1 VSNFFFADDASLLPW
16 KFIPIHAHKIH
27 ILHGCNKQENGDKHE
42 EFFLGVQRI
51 LSEWK
56 AKGSF
61 CLCTRGLL
69 FNPLLI
75 LSFVC
80 SFRGSGSSK
89 ESLQGSSLS
98 MCSNNFGFFFVKS
111 SMFLLFSVSLIL
123 HEMSNLALPEI
134 LKFHHSMNN
143 AHNLV
148 LKSVKSLSSVSL
160 CCLEISEKSD

>member
-1 VSNFFFADDASLLPW
+1 MSEFFFADHASLLPW
-16 KFIPIHAHKIH
+16 KFIPILAHKIH
-27 ILHGCNKQENGDKHE
+27 ILHGCNIQENGDKHK
-42 EFFLGVQRI
+42 EFLLGVQRI

-69 FNPLLI
+69 VNPLLI

-89 ESLQGSSLS
+89 ESLQGSSLC
-98 MCSNNFGFFFVKS
+98 MYSNKFGFFFVKS
-111 SMFLLFSVSLIL
+111 FMFLLFSVSLIL
-123 HEMSNLALPEI
+123 HEISNLALPEI
-134 LKFHHSMNN
+134 LKFHPSMNN

-148 LKSVKSLSSVSL
+148 LKSVKSSSSVSL
-160 CCLEISEKSD
+160 CCLEISEKSN

>member
-1 VSNFFFADDASLLPW
+1 VSEIFFADDTSLLPW
-16 KFIPIHAHKIH
+16 KFIPILAHKIH

-42 EFFLGVQRI
+42 EFLLGVQRI

-56 AKGSF
+56 SKGSF
-61 CLCTRGLL
+61 CLRTRELL

-98 MCSNNFGFFFVKS
+98 MCSNNFGFFFVKR
-111 SMFLLFSVSLIL
+111 SVSSVSATLIL
-123 HEMSNLALPEI
+123 HKISNRAQPAI

-148 LKSVKSLSSVSL
+148 LKSVESLSSVSW
-160 CCLEISEKSD
+160 CCLEISELF